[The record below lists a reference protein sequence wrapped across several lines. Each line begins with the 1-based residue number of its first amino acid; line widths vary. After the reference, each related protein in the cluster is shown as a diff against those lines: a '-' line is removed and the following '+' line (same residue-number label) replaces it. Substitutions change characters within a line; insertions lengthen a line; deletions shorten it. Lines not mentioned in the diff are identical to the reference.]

1 MHPEHLNNPLVERSK
16 REALLHAAPMLDR
29 AIQAACGAIEED
41 QRNARSVSRRL
52 QLGDAHAALLRYA
65 PRLRA
70 EFPQVLMQRIESA
83 LRADTQAEPQRRPS
97 SEDSTLALLDDTEV
111 ARFVEAS
118 RLQQNAMPV
127 IERSLGV
134 LDSLMSSVLG
144 LPVVRAELNPF
155 RPDVYCGALLRVL
168 EDQPETAEVRALW
181 TRHIGRPFAA
191 EMHAVY
197 EALIAL
203 LEASG
208 VEEARYRL
216 RLTEGSGSGAGGGG
230 GRGAEVAGG
239 GDAGSGG
246 SGSAGGGFGSGGSGG
261 SGGVGDAAT
270 EQGARRASAAALPEM
285 RLRRSVDA
293 RGVGRRPDA
302 AAARRRTLALVRRQ
316 CCCGHAE
323 PPAASRQPLVLLQ
336 RLLAPVDRARA
347 RAALPLDR
355 GSRARHRHASR
366 RGERAGRDRRA
377 ELARLRPPQRAVAGG
392 TDRAEQGTAR

>member
-1 MHPEHLNNPLVERSK
+1 MHAQHLNHPLVERSK

-29 AIQAACGAIEED
+29 AIQAACGAIEEE

-65 PRLRA
+65 PRVRA
-70 EFPQVLMQRIESA
+70 EFPQVLMQRIEAA
-83 LRADTQAEPQRRPS
+83 LREDTQPDPRRRPS
-97 SEDSTLALLDDTEV
+97 SEDSALALLDDTEV

-118 RLQQNAMPV
+118 RLQQSAMPV

-168 EDQPETAEVRALW
+168 EDQPEAAEVRALW

-191 EMHAVY
+191 ELHALY

-216 RLTEGSGSGAGGGG
+216 RLTEGSGSGASRGG
-230 GRGAEVAGG
+230 GRGAPHRDTRRIRVRTRVRREVNP
-239 GDAGSGG
+239 
-246 SGSAGGGFGSGGSGG
+246 SAQKPTQLRYLAPMTQ
-261 SGGVGDAAT
+261 VY
-270 EQGARRASAAALPEM
+270 RSA
-285 RLRRSVDA
+285 RSVA
-293 RGVGRRPDA
+293 THHRRD
-302 AAARRRTLALVRRQ
+302 Q
-316 CCCGHAE
+316 
-323 PPAASRQPLVLLQ
+323 
-336 RLLAPVDRARA
+336 
-347 RAALPLDR
+347 
-355 GSRARHRHASR
+355 
-366 RGERAGRDRRA
+366 
-377 ELARLRPPQRAVAGG
+377 
-392 TDRAEQGTAR
+392 